1 LITYHNFQS
10 KLYVLKEN
18 ALIPQTTTMFS
29 KNPNKKSF
37 LSFDFYAQALF
48 AGVAVALAIL
58 SIFDSLYM
66 AFGLWL
72 VVPVTL
78 YNSVGLLIHIFKG
91 SYSKNVAIF
100 RIIHAI
106 LGFLSIAGI
115 ILFVKDN
122 LIGEGIEFYVISAIP
137 FVFLVAYFLI
147 TWQDWKAMKEI
158 QNSSK
163 I

>member
-1 LITYHNFQS
+1 MISN
-10 KLYVLKEN
+10 K
-18 ALIPQTTTMFS
+18 
-29 KNPNKKSF
+29 PNKKAF

-48 AGVAVALAIL
+48 AGIAVVLAIL

-78 YNSVGLLIHIFKG
+78 YNSVGLLIHIFMG

-100 RIIHAI
+100 RIIHAV
-106 LGFLSIAGI
+106 LGFASIAGI
-115 ILFVKDN
+115 LFYIKDN
-122 LIGEGIEFYVISAIP
+122 LIDEGLVFYVISAIP
-137 FVFLVAYFLI
+137 FVFLVTYFLI
-147 TWQDWKAMKEI
+147 TWLDFKAMKET
-158 QNSSK
+158 QNHSK